1 MIHPAGKSG
10 NTCFN
15 SGYNQTKW
23 YMTVKE
29 TIATQVIKLVLTFLG
44 MLPRKVLIFFSDILG
59 LVWYRLDKR
68 HRTVALE
75 NIQTAYPEKFSTS
88 QAERFAKAVFKHI
101 ASIPF
106 ETIWFYRKSHQ
117 AMVPYFTIKGQNHL
131 EKARQK
137 NRGVLLL
144 TCHLGNFELFVA
156 ASPIAGL
163 NTPYGIY
170 RKFDYPPLEHL
181 MRDMRQRFGMVMI
194 PTGGAT
200 GKIDRIL
207 RDGGIVGTLFD
218 QNAGWY
224 NGVVT
229 DFFGRR
235 ACSKNS
241 LAKIV
246 LRTRAAVVPVFM
258 VKEQDAYVM
267 RFLPEIPLQRTGC
280 PIKDIE
286 INTQNYVTAVE
297 SMVRQCPD
305 QYFWVHNR
313 WKTKPFSRI

>member
-1 MIHPAGKSG
+1 
-10 NTCFN
+10 
-15 SGYNQTKW
+15 
-23 YMTVKE
+23 MTAKDK
-29 TIATQVIKLVLTFLG
+29 IATQVIKLVLTFLG

-68 HRTVALE
+68 HRTVALK
-75 NIQTAYPEKFSTS
+75 NIQTAYPGTFSKS
-88 QAERFAKAVFKHI
+88 QAEIFAKKVFKHV
-101 ASIPF
+101 AGIPF
-106 ETIWFYRKSHQ
+106 ETIWFYRKSQ
-117 AMVPYFTIKGQNHL
+117 QTLVPHFTVRGRNHL
-131 EKARQK
+131 EKARK
-137 NRGVLLL
+137 KGRGVLLL

-156 ASPIAGL
+156 ASPMAGL
-163 NTPYGIY
+163 KNPYGIY

-181 MRDMRQRFGMVMI
+181 MREMRQRFGMIMI

-229 DFFGRR
+229 YFFGRR

-246 LRTRAAVVPVFM
+246 LRSKAAVVPMFM
-258 VKEQDAYVM
+258 VKKQDTYVM
-267 RFLPEIPLQRTGC
+267 RFLPEIPLLRTGC

-297 SMVRQCPD
+297 LMVRQCPQ

-313 WKTKPFSRI
+313 WKTKPFSPI

>member
-1 MIHPAGKSG
+1 
-10 NTCFN
+10 
-15 SGYNQTKW
+15 
-23 YMTVKE
+23 MTVTDK
-29 TIATQVIKLVLTFLG
+29 IAYQMIKHILTFLG
-44 MLPRKVLIFFSDILG
+44 MLPRKGLKLFSDILG

-75 NIQTAYPEKFSTS
+75 NIQTAYPEKFSAF
-88 QAERFAKAVFKHI
+88 QAERFAKTVFKNI

-106 ETIWFYRKSHQ
+106 ETIWFYGKSRQ
-117 AMVPYFTIKGQNHL
+117 ALVPYFCVKGFNHL

-137 NRGVLLL
+137 GRGVLLL

-156 ASPIAGL
+156 AAPMVGL
-163 NTPYGIY
+163 HNPHGIY
-170 RKFDYPPLEHL
+170 RKFDYPPLEQL
-181 MRDMRQRFGMVMI
+181 MRKMRQRFGMVMI

-200 GKIDRIL
+200 GKIDSIL
-207 RDGGIVGTLFD
+207 KDGGIVGTLFD

-229 DFFGRR
+229 DFFGRP
-235 ACSKNS
+235 ACSKNG

-246 LRTRAAVVPVFM
+246 LRSKAAVVPIFM
-258 VKEQDAYVM
+258 VKKEDTYVVQ
-267 RFLPEIPLQRTGC
+267 FLPEIPLQMTGC
-280 PIKDIE
+280 PTKDIE

-297 SMVRQCPD
+297 LMVKQCPQ

-313 WKTKPFSRI
+313 WKTKPFSHI

>member
-1 MIHPAGKSG
+1 
-10 NTCFN
+10 
-15 SGYNQTKW
+15 
-23 YMTVKE
+23 MTVTDK
-29 TIATQVIKLVLTFLG
+29 IIYQVIKQVLTFMG
-44 MLPRKVLIFFSDILG
+44 MLPRKGLNLFSDISG

-75 NIQTAYPEKFSTS
+75 NIQTAYPEKFSS
-88 QAERFAKAVFKHI
+88 FQAEKFAKTVFKNI

-106 ETIWFYRKSHQ
+106 ETIWFYGKSRQ
-117 AMVPYFTIKGQNHL
+117 ALVPYFTIKGLHHL

-137 NRGVLLL
+137 GRGVLLL

-156 ASPIAGL
+156 ASPTVGL
-163 NTPYGIY
+163 HNIYGIY
-170 RKFDYPPLEHL
+170 RKFDFLPLEHL
-181 MRDMRQRFGMVMI
+181 MREMRQRFGMVMI

-200 GKIDRIL
+200 GKIDTIL
-207 RDGGIVGTLFD
+207 EDGGIVGTLFD

-229 DFFGRR
+229 DFFGRP
-235 ACSKNS
+235 ACSKNG

-246 LRTRAAVVPVFM
+246 LRSKAAVVPVFM
-258 VKEQDAYVM
+258 VKKEDTYVVQ
-267 RFLPEIPLQRTGC
+267 FLPEIPLQMTGC
-280 PIKDIE
+280 QIKDIE

-297 SMVRQCPD
+297 LMVRQCPE